1 MKKYSLYVTLLLCL
15 SASSSFAASAADS
28 LLSSMN
34 GKWQVDDQS
43 LAQPLFMTIDV
54 NSKTVT
60 VSNATTSKSD
70 KFTVG
75 FEEGNSIVLIARAHR
90 EAMYFEIKDSN
101 TMISKTD
108 ENTISR
114 VLKRVHAH
122 PSPSPEPV
130 AQKRK
135 PAKSKTGP

>member
-1 MKKYSLYVTLLLCL
+1 MKKYSLYITLLLCL
-15 SASSSFAASAADS
+15 SASAAFAAATADS

-34 GKWQVDDQS
+34 GKWQVDDQN

-60 VSNATTSKSD
+60 VSNAAASKSD

-75 FEEGNSIVLIARAHR
+75 FEEGDSIVLIARDHR
-90 EAMYFEIKDSN
+90 EAMYFEIKDKN

-108 ENTISR
+108 ENTVSR
-114 VLKRVHAH
+114 VLKRVPDHSFA
-122 PSPSPEPV
+122 SPEPV

-135 PAKSKTGP
+135 PAKSNIRP